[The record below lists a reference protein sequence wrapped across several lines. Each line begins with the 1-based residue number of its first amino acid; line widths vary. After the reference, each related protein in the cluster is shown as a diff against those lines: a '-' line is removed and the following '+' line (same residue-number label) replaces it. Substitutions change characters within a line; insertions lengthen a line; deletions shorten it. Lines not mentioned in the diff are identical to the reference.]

1 MLIQDANDWIW
12 IVLIAIEG
20 IDGSGKGTQA
30 KLLHQRMLDA
40 GLTSELISFPRYS
53 QTHFGRAIGRFLN
66 GEFGAL
72 DQVDP
77 HLAATLYAA
86 DRFESIDMLSSLLES
101 KDVVVAD
108 RYVPSNV
115 AHQGAKK
122 TGEER
127 AALQKWI
134 LTIEHEIFRLPRA
147 QLVVH
152 LDLPA
157 ETAQMLIA
165 RKSKRDYTDHA
176 ADLQEADR
184 DYLDSVRQAYLELA
198 SREPGWSTIS
208 LLDGDRLKSIEEV
221 GVEIWSVVSSLLDT
235 GKS

>member
-1 MLIQDANDWIW
+1 M
-12 IVLIAIEG
+12 IAIEG

-30 KLLHQRMLDA
+30 KRLHERLLAA
-40 GLTSELISFPRYS
+40 GHTSELISFPRYS
-53 QTHFGRAIGRFLN
+53 QTNFGRTIGRFLN

-86 DRFESIDMLSSLLES
+86 DRFESIGMLSSLLET

-108 RYVPSNV
+108 RYVASNV

-122 TGEER
+122 TGQQR
-127 AALQKWI
+127 NALQEWI
-134 LTIEHEIFRLPRA
+134 LTIEHDVFRLPRA

-165 RKSKRDYTDHA
+165 RKSKRDYTDQT

-184 DYLDSVRQAYLELA
+184 DYMDSVRQAYLELS
-198 SREPGWSTIS
+198 SREPDWATIS
-208 LLDGDRLKSIEEV
+208 LLDGDRLKSVEDV
-221 GVEIWSVVSSLLDT
+221 GDEIWSTVCRLMDT

>member
-1 MLIQDANDWIW
+1 MTTAGNDWVRT
-12 IVLIAIEG
+12 VLIAIEG

-30 KLLHQRMLDA
+30 KLLHQRMLNA
-40 GLTSELISFPRYS
+40 GATSELISFPRYS
-53 QTHFGRAIGRFLN
+53 QTHFGAAIGRFLN
-66 GEFGAL
+66 GEFGDL

-86 DRFESIDMLSSLLES
+86 DRFESIEMLKSLIET

-108 RYVPSNV
+108 RYVASNV

-122 TGEER
+122 AGDER
-127 AALQKWI
+127 TRLQDWI
-134 LTIEHEIFRLPRA
+134 LTIEHEVFRLPRA

-157 ETAQMLIA
+157 ETAQLLIA
-165 RKSKRDYTDHA
+165 RKSKRDYTDQA
-176 ADLQEADR
+176 ADLQESDR
-184 DYLDSVRQAYLELA
+184 DYLDSVRQAYLELS
-198 SREPGWSTIS
+198 SRETDWSTIS

-221 GVEIWSVVSSLLDT
+221 GEEIWSIASALLDT
-235 GKS
+235 GKSR

>member
-1 MLIQDANDWIW
+1 MLLQAANDWTRT
-12 IVLIAIEG
+12 VLIAIEG

-30 KLLHQRMLDA
+30 KRLHERLLAA
-40 GLTSELISFPRYS
+40 GHTSELISFPRYS
-53 QTHFGRAIGRFLN
+53 QTNFGRTIGRFLN

-86 DRFESIDMLSSLLES
+86 DRFESIGMLSSLLET

-108 RYVPSNV
+108 RYVASNV

-122 TGEER
+122 TGQQR
-127 AALQKWI
+127 NALQEWI
-134 LTIEHEIFRLPRA
+134 LTIEHDVFRLPRA

-157 ETAQMLIA
+157 ET
-165 RKSKRDYTDHA
+165 
-176 ADLQEADR
+176 DR
-184 DYLDSVRQAYLELA
+184 QKVKTRLHR
-198 SREPGWSTIS
+198 P
-208 LLDGDRLKSIEEV
+208 DG
-221 GVEIWSVVSSLLDT
+221 
-235 GKS
+235 